1 MDETEPIQWRRD
13 ADTSRTVRLLWS
25 LGVGTFFAVISII
38 VFWRL
43 FDIAGQAGVE
53 AVVAAAFGA
62 FLVTAFAFAVS
73 DTAEAQLE
81 NLLGR
86 LSVSIPSGRSLN
98 RARDAAL
105 GTVTMAVAIGVLI
118 IVGRIVSQQELLS
131 IGAGPF
137 TGLAALTIP
146 LALVALVFASFLRSV
161 GSYDPTERT
170 IYFYDPDMA
179 VDLGVIEDASV
190 RQIGDV
196 TIVKLSYAQPD
207 GEYVQGPRRIVVPPH
222 VAREIASAV
231 GA

>member
-1 MDETEPIQWRRD
+1 MDETESIQWRRD

-25 LGVGTFFAVISII
+25 LGVGTFFAVTSII

-53 AVVAAAFGA
+53 AVVAAAFGT

-81 NLLGR
+81 R
-86 LSVSIPSGRSLN
+86 LARRLPVSIPSGRPLN

-105 GTVTMAVAIGVLI
+105 GTVTMVVAIGVLI

-146 LALVALVFASFLRSV
+146 LALVALVLASFLRSV
-161 GSYDPTERT
+161 GSYDPAERT

-207 GEYVQGPRRIVVPPH
+207 GKYVQGPRRIIVPPH
-222 VAREIASAV
+222 VAREITSAV
-231 GA
+231 DA